1 MDKLSIKID
10 DVLLEKMN
18 SRMEKNRCKTLSQ
31 CAREL
36 IELGLKIEEAAA
48 LHGDKNGGD
57 EIHPVLLDIL
67 KTNMTWTL
75 ETMFLVRFLVDKE
88 KDEDSDYMKK
98 AKEQALTSV
107 NDLMQK
113 KQKVWLFRNS
123 RGLSDYDTMPK
134 FTF

>member
-18 SRMEKNRCKTLSQ
+18 SRMEKKGCKTLSQ

-36 IELGLKIEEAAA
+36 IELGLKIEEAAD
-48 LHGDKNGGD
+48 LQRDKNGGE
-57 EIHPVLLDIL
+57 EIHPLLLDIL

-88 KDEDSDYMKK
+88 KGEDSDYMKK

-107 NDLMQK
+107 VDLMQK
-113 KQKVWLFRNS
+113 KQKIS
-123 RGLSDYDTMPK
+123 AGSH
-134 FTF
+134 